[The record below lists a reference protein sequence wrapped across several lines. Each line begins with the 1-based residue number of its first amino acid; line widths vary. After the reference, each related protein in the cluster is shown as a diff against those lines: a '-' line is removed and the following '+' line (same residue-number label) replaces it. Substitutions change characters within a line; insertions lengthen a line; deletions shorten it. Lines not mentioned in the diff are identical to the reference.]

1 LACLWSLFMTDSVP
15 DLLHYLQRSREAVL
29 RGLDGMSEYDA
40 RRPVVPSG
48 NNVLGLVKHLATMEF
63 EYLGACV
70 GRPAEPPIPWVEDGS
85 IDRNSADTWAT
96 PEQSRAEIVALYR
109 RAWAHSDASL
119 AALPYDAPAH
129 VHWWPPHQ
137 QATTLGHLLVRMVDE
152 TARHAGHV
160 DILRELVDGRTDTA
174 GFDGAEQQA
183 YVADVAAAAEPFR

>member
-1 LACLWSLFMTDSVP
+1 MA

-63 EYLGACV
+63 EYLGSCV
-70 GRPAEPPIPWVEDGS
+70 GRPVDPPVQWVADGS
-85 IDRNSADTWAT
+85 IDRSADTWAA
-96 PEQSRAEIVALYR
+96 PEETREEIVALYR
-109 RAWAHSDASL
+109 RAWAHSAASL

-129 VHWWPPHQ
+129 VHWWPQ
-137 QATTLGHLLVRMVDE
+137 GRQTTTLGHLLARMVDE

-160 DILRELVDGRTDTA
+160 DLMRELVDGRTDY
-174 GFDGAEQQA
+174 GAFEGDELSA
-183 YVADVAAAAEPFR
+183 YVAEVTAAAEPFRPEPSS